1 MESFSSR
8 KDAILQDEK
17 IKKKQKSL
25 EREST
30 PSDITDR
37 NDAKSG
43 LETNNIELKKQLARQ
58 ELTNLIEET
67 HRSADSQ
74 DTGSISVD

>member
-30 PSDITDR
+30 PSDITDK

-43 LETNNIELKKQLARQ
+43 LETNNIELKKQLAR
-58 ELTNLIEET
+58 
-67 HRSADSQ
+67 
-74 DTGSISVD
+74 